1 MALPVQTFSMGIV
14 QRSSGPRGRSGV
26 PIRAASAH
34 HGSRVRAPCYPP
46 PVPSRPRPPA
56 PFGKKRMG
64 GPPAL
69 MLRHAARHA
78 IASAAAESHVASR
91 PARPAARPSATHRG
105 VPYAAAGAHTQLP
118 HQGSRRS
125 VGTPPRSCGRKSE
138 LQPARRPCLRS
149 TARGATQPEAHCH
162 RPRITGPATAQIEN
176 PSRRPRLISRAL
188 RHGAATHRHKYLAST
203 GGAWRCPRR

>member
-1 MALPVQTFSMGIV
+1 MPRRPIMAPAL
-14 QRSSGPRGRSGV
+14 
-26 PIRAASAH
+26 
-34 HGSRVRAPCYPP
+34 RAPCYPP

-56 PFGKKRMG
+56 PFGKKKRMG

-125 VGTPPRSCGRKSE
+125 VGMPPRSCGRKSE

-176 PSRRPRLISRAL
+176 AIRRPRLISRAL